1 MSNYQDPGLLELT
14 NDHSW
19 LTEEWLCRSNL
30 RSRTAEL
37 GIDLHA
43 NIRAILRLGLHD
55 MSNIET
61 WSQLVFEMKHRR
73 WKLTLR
79 DQGKATL
86 IILLDALI
94 HEGVATREN
103 VEEDL
108 WQSLGLVAS
117 SETGI
122 VHRGRDVLTSLLS
135 VDDGIALLDLTTMS
149 HINLDEGVGEVSD
162 NGLLSSALNDEETP

>member
-1 MSNYQDPGLLELT
+1 
-14 NDHSW
+14 
-19 LTEEWLCRSNL
+19 
-30 RSRTAEL
+30 
-37 GIDLHA
+37 
-43 NIRAILRLGLHD
+43 

-86 IILLDALI
+86 VILLDALI

-149 HINLDEGVGEVSD
+149 HISLDEGVGEVSD